1 MIDVE
6 VARTFLA
13 VIETGTFQGAADK
26 VHVTQ
31 STVSAAGSTSHKL
44 HLLALFQ

>member
-1 MIDVE
+1 MIDIE

-26 VHVTQ
+26 VNVTQ
-31 STVSAAGSTSHKL
+31 STVSARIRT
-44 HLLALFQ
+44 